1 MKILVTG
8 CAGFIG
14 FHLCLRLLKIKTF
27 RIHGI
32 DNLNNY
38 YDVKLKKDRVKLLK
52 KKFKT
57 RIVISKIDL
66 LEKKKNRSN
75 LQKK

>member
-1 MKILVTG
+1 MNILVTG

-14 FHLCLRLLKIKTF
+14 FHFCNNLLKKKKKVKIF
-27 RIHGI
+27 GI
-32 DNLNNY
+32 DNFNNY

-57 RIVISKIDL
+57 RKVFSKIDL
-66 LEKKKNRSN
+66 LKKKKNRCN
-75 LQKK
+75 L